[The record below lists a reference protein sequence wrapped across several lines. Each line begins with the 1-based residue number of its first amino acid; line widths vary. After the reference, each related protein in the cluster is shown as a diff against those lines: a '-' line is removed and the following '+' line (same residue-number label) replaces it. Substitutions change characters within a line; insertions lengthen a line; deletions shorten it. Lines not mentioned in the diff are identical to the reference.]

1 METESTPESYSFRVT
16 SDNNIVLELT
26 TTDYKRA
33 QDFLFTIAEPIHRSE
48 HTHEYELTSNSIHSA
63 MFSGLQTQDIIRD
76 LQQLSKTN
84 ISDDLINYIKL
95 CTEMYGKVKLV
106 LKHKRY
112 FIKSIFLNILN
123 ELLQDSEIKECRAV
137 STEQGLNLESFEV
150 NRQKIESLKKRCQE
164 LKYPLLE
171 EYDFV
176 HDTMTKNLNIQ
187 LAPDANLRPYQEE
200 SLRKMFNNG
209 RARSGIIVLP
219 CGAGKSLVGVAAACK
234 MNKNCLV
241 LCNSNVSVEQWKEQF
256 KRWSTADDSIV
267 RSYTSNKKD
276 KLNGNACIFISTY
289 QMVAP
294 KKGRIIETS
303 EIMKKLA
310 NHEWGLVLLDE
321 VHTAP
326 ARSFRKILSTVPA
339 HIKLGLSATLV
350 REDDKIIDLNYLVG
364 PKLYEANWMELQ
376 NLGFIAKVHCA
387 EVRCE
392 MTSAFLEEYT
402 TATNH
407 MVKRRLSVFNPNKF
421 RTCQSLIQYHEQR
434 NDKIIVFSDD
444 PFAVKIYALK
454 LVKPFIHGKVS
465 HNERIQ
471 LLQNFQRNPKINTIF
486 LSKVGDTSFDLP
498 EANVVI
504 QISSDGG
511 SRRQEAQRLGRILRI
526 KKDIININ
534 ENNAFFYTLISQDTD
549 EMNHLP
555 KRQSFLI
562 DQGYTYAMLTHT
574 QIITN
579 ENQLY
584 LSTNDEQQ
592 ELLEQILKTPNDNET
607 LPVPIRKTP
616 SIKPKHPLFKRFR
629 S

>member
-1 METESTPESYSFRVT
+1 
-16 SDNNIVLELT
+16 
-26 TTDYKRA
+26 
-33 QDFLFTIAEPIHRSE
+33 
-48 HTHEYELTSNSIHSA
+48 
-63 MFSGLQTQDIIRD
+63 
-76 LQQLSKTN
+76 
-84 ISDDLINYIKL
+84 
-95 CTEMYGKVKLV
+95 
-106 LKHKRY
+106 
-112 FIKSIFLNILN
+112 
-123 ELLQDSEIKECRAV
+123 
-137 STEQGLNLESFEV
+137 
-150 NRQKIESLKKRCQE
+150 
-164 LKYPLLE
+164 
-171 EYDFV
+171 
-176 HDTMTKNLNIQ
+176 
-187 LAPDANLRPYQEE
+187 
-200 SLRKMFNNG
+200 
-209 RARSGIIVLP
+209 
-219 CGAGKSLVGVAAACK
+219 
-234 MNKNCLV
+234 
-241 LCNSNVSVEQWKEQF
+241 
-256 KRWSTADDSIV
+256 
-267 RSYTSNKKD
+267 
-276 KLNGNACIFISTY
+276 
-289 QMVAP
+289 
-294 KKGRIIETS
+294 
-303 EIMKKLA
+303 
-310 NHEWGLVLLDE
+310 
-321 VHTAP
+321 
-326 ARSFRKILSTVPA
+326 
-339 HIKLGLSATLV
+339 
-350 REDDKIIDLNYLVG
+350 
-364 PKLYEANWMELQ
+364 
-376 NLGFIAKVHCA
+376 
-387 EVRCE
+387 
-392 MTSAFLEEYT
+392 MTSAFLQEYT

-444 PFAVKIYALK
+444 PFAVKIYVLK

-555 KRQSFLI
+555 KRQSFLT

-584 LSTNDEQQ
+584 LSTDEEQQ
-592 ELLEQILKTPNDNET
+592 ELLGQILKTPNDDET

-616 SIKPKHPLFKRFR
+616 SIKPIHPLFKKFR

>member
-16 SDNNIVLELT
+16 SDNNIVLELS

-33 QDFLFTIAEPIHRSE
+33 QDFLFAIAEPIHRSE
-48 HTHEYELTSNSIHSA
+48 RTHEYELTSNSIHSA
-63 MFSGLQTQDIIRD
+63 MFSGLQTQDMIRD

-84 ISDDLINYIKL
+84 ISDDLINYIKS

-112 FIKSIFLNILN
+112 FIESIFPNILN
-123 ELLQDSEIKECRAV
+123 ELLQDSEIKECQAI
-137 STEQGLNLESFEV
+137 STEQDLNLGSFEV
-150 NRQKIESLKKRCQE
+150 IQQKIESLKKRCQE

-200 SLRKMFNNG
+200 SLRKMFNNNG

-234 MNKNCLV
+234 MNKSCLV

-294 KKGRIIETS
+294 KKGRIIETN
-303 EIMKKLA
+303 EILKKLT
-310 NHEWGLVLLDE
+310 NYEW

-326 ARSFRKILSTVPA
+326 AKSFRKILNTVPA
-339 HIKLGLSATLV
+339 RIKLGLSATLV
-350 REDDKIIDLNYLVG
+350 REDDKIIDLNYLIG

-392 MTSAFLEEYT
+392 MTSAFLQEYT

-471 LLQNFQRNPKINTIF
+471 LLQNFQRNSKINTIF

-526 KKDIININ
+526 KKDIINIY

-579 ENQLY
+579 ESQLY

-592 ELLEQILKTPNDNET
+592 ELLEQILKTPNHDET